1 MLCNRATSAAVF
13 AACVGVASCGRDDR
27 VPAPGTRDMAAGVV
41 DSAPASVA
49 TGVAAILTDENVF
62 AVLDTTYA
70 GMLEADRLAQEKAT
84 NPQLKAFA
92 DRAVTEHALA
102 RRQIATLTDRLD
114 VAPVLPDREVLAE
127 HREAMQALST
137 KSGRDFD
144 RAFLEHA
151 IEARK
156 SLIGEVDDALGSQR
170 QDPVDKFL
178 RQLRL
183 TLEAELKT
191 VQGLAQKVG

>member
-1 MLCNRATSAAVF
+1 MLSKRGTSAAVF
-13 AACVGVASCGRDDR
+13 AACVGVAVCGRDDR
-27 VPAPGTRDMAAGVV
+27 VPAPGTRDTAAGVV

-62 AVLDTTYA
+62 ALLDTTYA
-70 GMLEADRLAQEKAT
+70 AMLEADQLAQEKAT

-92 DRAVTEHALA
+92 NRAVTEHALA
-102 RRQIATLTDRLD
+102 RRQIAALTDRLN

-127 HREAMQALST
+127 HRESMQALRART
-137 KSGRDFD
+137 GRDFD

-151 IEARK
+151 AEARQA
-156 SLIGEVDDALGSQR
+156 LISEVDDALGGAR
-170 QDPVDKFL
+170 QESLEKFL
-178 RQLRL
+178 RQLRS

-191 VQGLAQKVG
+191 VQGLAQKIG

>member
-1 MLCNRATSAAVF
+1 MLYKRATSAAVF
-13 AACVGVASCGRDDR
+13 AACVGVAACGRDDR
-27 VPAPGTRDMAAGVV
+27 VPAPGTRDTAAGVV

-49 TGVAAILTDENVF
+49 TGVAAILTDQNVF
-62 AVLDTTYA
+62 ALLDTTYA
-70 GMLEADRLAQEKAT
+70 AMLEADRLAQEKAT
-84 NPQLKAFA
+84 NPQLKAFV

-114 VAPVLPDREVLAE
+114 VAPVLPDGEVLAE
-127 HREAMQALST
+127 HREAMQALRART
-137 KSGRDFD
+137 GRDFD

-156 SLIGEVDDALGSQR
+156 TLLGEVDDALGSER
-170 QDPVDKFL
+170 QESVDKFL
-178 RQLRL
+178 RQLRS

-191 VQGLAQKVG
+191 VQGLAQKIG